1 MTARLLAQPRAWVRF
16 RRLDR
21 VRWGAARDRMVLGR
35 WLQALDPGAA
45 KASGWRSNA
54 CLPSAR
60 T

>member
-1 MTARLLAQPRAWVRF
+1 MTARLLAQPRAWVRR

-21 VRWGAARDRMVLGR
+21 VRWGAARDRMVLCR

-45 KASGWRSNA
+45 KASEWRSSA

-60 T
+60 M